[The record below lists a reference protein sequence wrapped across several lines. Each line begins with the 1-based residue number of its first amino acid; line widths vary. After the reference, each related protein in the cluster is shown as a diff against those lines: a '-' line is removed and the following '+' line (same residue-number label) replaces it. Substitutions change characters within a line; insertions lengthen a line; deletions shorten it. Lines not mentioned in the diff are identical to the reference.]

1 MDGAGEA
8 LGEGVLDAVGVVDAP
23 LLRDAAGVPVTEGV
37 AEGSDDEDL
46 VSLGVDDMVRLDV

>member
-1 MDGAGEA
+1 
-8 LGEGVLDAVGVVDAP
+8 VIDAVGVVDAP